1 MTYFRPW
8 KILISINLLHVL
20 KSLIEYLDS
29 FIGEKTTTP
38 KIKNNIEKNN
48 DEKMKYY
55 LGNIN

>member
-29 FIGEKTTTP
+29 FIGEKTTT

-55 LGNIN
+55 LRNIN